1 MTAAGNSAQSSAPM
15 QAHASPSAAGQV
27 QGFTHRER
35 DSTTILQ
42 ADALNLLPAQLSAL
56 GIRKPM
62 LITGSSVRQQPSY
75 QRVLAALEPWQPVI
89 LSPVPSHASVQ
100 WVTEA
105 AQVAQAQG
113 VDAFIAY
120 GGGSCC
126 DTAQATA
133 LLQAEGGELTQYA
146 VRFTP
151 PSTLVAPTLRQPKHP
166 VIAIPT
172 TASGAE
178 MTPSMG
184 ITDAQGHKFILHD
197 VGTMSRV
204 VLLDPVA
211 NLEVPASIL
220 MSTGFNAL
228 AHVLEGLYSLQ
239 RTPITDALCLHAIPL
254 LVQSLPAVL
263 KQPDSVLARAEL
275 MTAAHLA
282 GRVIANA
289 RTALHHAICHAI
301 GSRCRVAHGDA
312 NAVMLPHVLAFNASH
327 VQTALDQALAAWPDR
342 QPHDTLVTC
351 VQALQ
356 VRLNVPRRLR
366 DLGIARD
373 QLQAVAHQVMGER
386 GLYFN
391 PRTVTD
397 PSDILS
403 LLERAY

>member
-1 MTAAGNSAQSSAPM
+1 MSASASEATPGLAC
-15 QAHASPSAAGQV
+15 AHHEV
-27 QGFTHRER
+27 RGFIQRER

-42 ADALNLLPAQLSAL
+42 VDALGLLPDQLKAL
-56 GIRKPM
+56 GVRKPM
-62 LITGSSVRQQPSY
+62 LITGASVRSQASY
-75 QRVLAALEPWQPVI
+75 QRVLASLAAWQPVI
-89 LSPVPSHASVQ
+89 LSPVPSHGSVQ
-100 WVTEA
+100 WVTHA
-105 AQVAQAQG
+105 AQVARELG

-151 PSTLVAPTLRQPKHP
+151 PSTLVAPTLLKPKRP

-184 ITDAQGHKFILHD
+184 ITDEHGHKFILHD

-211 NLEVPASIL
+211 NLEVPPSVL

-254 LVQSLPAVL
+254 LVRSLPQVL
-263 KQPDSVLARAEL
+263 DHPDHVPARAEL

-301 GSRCRVAHGDA
+301 GSRCGVGHGEA
-312 NAVMLPHVLAFNASH
+312 NAVMLPHVLAFNAPQ
-327 VQTALDQALAAWPDR
+327 VQAALDQALVVWPDR
-342 QPHDTLVTC
+342 ESHQSLVAC
-351 VQALQ
+351 VQTLQ
-356 VRLNVPRRLR
+356 RRLHVPRRLQ

-397 PSDILS
+397 PAEILS
-403 LLERAY
+403 LLELAY

>member
-1 MTAAGNSAQSSAPM
+1 MSSGTSASAPILD
-15 QAHASPSAAGQV
+15 QDRV
-27 QGFTHRER
+27 CGFTHRER
-35 DSTTILQ
+35 NSTTILQ
-42 ADALNLLPAQLSAL
+42 ANALSLLPAQLTAL
-56 GIRKPM
+56 GVKKPM
-62 LITGSSVRQQPSY
+62 LITGASVRQQPSY
-75 QRVLAALEPWQPVI
+75 QRVLESLQPWQPVV
-89 LSPVPSHASVQ
+89 LSPVPSHASVR

-105 AQVAQAQG
+105 AHVAQAHG

-133 LLQAEGGELTQYA
+133 LLQAEGGELSQYA

-151 PSTLVAPTLRQPKHP
+151 PNTLVAPTLRRPKHP

-184 ITDAQGHKFILHD
+184 ITDEHGHKFILHD

-204 VLLDPVA
+204 VLMDPVA
-211 NLEVPASIL
+211 NLEVPTSIL

-239 RTPITDALCLHAIPL
+239 RTPVTDALCLHAIPR
-254 LVQSLPAVL
+254 LVRSLPAVQE
-263 KQPDSVLARAEL
+263 QPNSVTARAEL

-301 GSRCRVAHGDA
+301 GSRCRVGHGQA

-327 VQTALDQALAAWPDR
+327 VQSALDQALAAWPDR
-342 QPHDTLVTC
+342 GTHDTLIRC
-351 VQALQ
+351 VQTLQTRLQ
-356 VRLNVPRRLR
+356 VSRRLR

-373 QLQAVAHQVMGER
+373 QLSAVAHQVMGER

-391 PRTVTD
+391 PRTVTQ
-397 PSDILS
+397 PAEILA
-403 LLERAY
+403 LLEQAY

>member
-1 MTAAGNSAQSSAPM
+1 MSDQVSSMSPTAT
-15 QAHASPSAAGQV
+15 QATTSVPHEV
-27 QGFTHRER
+27 RGFVHRER
-35 DSTTILQ
+35 DSTTVLQ
-42 ADALNLLPAQLSAL
+42 ADALSLLPAQLKAL

-62 LITGSSVRQQPSY
+62 LITGASVRSQPSY
-75 QRVLAALEPWQPVI
+75 QRVLALLEPWQPVV
-89 LSPVPSHASVQ
+89 LAPVPSHASVQ

-151 PSTLVAPTLRQPKHP
+151 PSTLVAPNLLQPKHP

-184 ITDAQGHKFILHD
+184 ITDDHGHKFILHD

-211 NLEVPASIL
+211 NLEVPPSVL
-220 MSTGFNAL
+220 MHTGFNAL
-228 AHVLEGLYSLQ
+228 AHALEGLYSLQ
-239 RTPITDALCLHAIPL
+239 RTPITDALCLHSIPL
-254 LVQSLPAVL
+254 LVRSLPAVL
-263 KQPDSVLARAEL
+263 EQPDSVTARADL

-282 GRVIANA
+282 GRIIANA

-301 GSRCRVAHGDA
+301 GSRCGVGHGEA
-312 NAVMLPHVLAFNASH
+312 NAVMLPHVLAFNAPH
-327 VQTALDQALAAWPDR
+327 VQAALDQALALWPDR
-342 QPHDTLVTC
+342 SPHDTLVTC
-351 VQALQ
+351 VQTLQ
-356 VRLNVPRRLR
+356 ERLRTARRLR
-366 DLGIARD
+366 DLGIAHS
-373 QLQAVAHQVMGER
+373 QLQAVAQQVMGER

-397 PSDILS
+397 PAEILS
-403 LLERAY
+403 LLELAY

>member
-1 MTAAGNSAQSSAPM
+1 MATGTLAASTLP
-15 QAHASPSAAGQV
+15 PRDEV
-27 QGFTHRER
+27 RGFTHRER
-35 DSTTILQ
+35 DCTTVL
-42 ADALNLLPAQLSAL
+42 APDALALLPSHLSAL
-56 GIRKPM
+56 GVGKPM
-62 LITGSSVRQQPSY
+62 LITGASVRQQASY

-89 LSPVPSHASVQ
+89 LNPVPSHASVQ
-100 WVTEA
+100 WVTHA
-105 AQVAQAQG
+105 AQVAQTQG

-146 VRFTP
+146 IRFTP
-151 PSTLVAPTLRQPKHP
+151 PSTLVAPTLQQPKHP

-184 ITDAQGHKFILHD
+184 ITDEHGHKFILHD

-204 VLLDPVA
+204 VLLDPTA
-211 NLEVPASIL
+211 NREVPPAIL

-254 LVQSLPAVL
+254 LVRALPAVL
-263 KQPDSVLARAEL
+263 DEPERVNARADL
-275 MTAAHLA
+275 LTAAHLA

-301 GSRCRVAHGDA
+301 GARCGVGHGEA

-327 VQTALDQALAAWPDR
+327 VQTALDQALHAWPDR
-342 QPHDTLVTC
+342 HPHDTLITC

-356 VRLNVPRRLR
+356 ARLNVPRRLR
-366 DLGIARD
+366 DMGISAQ
-373 QLQAVAHQVMGER
+373 QLPSVAQQVMGER

-397 PSDILS
+397 PAEILA

>member
-1 MTAAGNSAQSSAPM
+1 MVSGHSAP
-15 QAHASPSAAGQV
+15 ASAPAPDLAFATEREQV
-27 QGFTHRER
+27 RSFTHRER
-35 DSTTILQ
+35 DSTTWMQ
-42 ADALNLLPAQLSAL
+42 PDALALLPSQLSNL

-62 LITGSSVRQQPSY
+62 LITGASVRQQASY
-75 QRVLAALEPWQPVI
+75 QRVLQALETWQPVI

-100 WVTEA
+100 WVTQA
-105 AQVAQAQG
+105 AQVAVAQG

-133 LLQAEGGELTQYA
+133 LLQAEGGDLTQYA

-151 PSTLVAPTLRQPKHP
+151 PSTLVAPTLLKPKHP
-166 VIAIPT
+166 VVAIPT

-184 ITDAQGHKFILHD
+184 ITDEHGHKFILHD

-211 NLEVPASIL
+211 NLEVPPHIL

-239 RTPITDALCLHAIPL
+239 RTPITDALCVHAIPL

-263 KQPDSVLARAEL
+263 ERPTSVTARAAL

-301 GSRCRVAHGDA
+301 GSRCGVGHGEA
-312 NAVMLPHVLAFNASH
+312 NAVMLPHVLAFNATH
-327 VQTALDQALAAWPDR
+327 VQAALDQALTVWPDR
-342 QPHDTLVTC
+342 QPQDSLVSC

-366 DLGIARD
+366 DLGIAPD
-373 QLQAVAHQVMGER
+373 QLQAVARQVMGER

-397 PSDILS
+397 PAEILA

>member
-1 MTAAGNSAQSSAPM
+1 MASGRSAQGSVPA
-15 QAHASPSAAGQV
+15 
-27 QGFTHRER
+27 QGSDSISDHIGVRSFTHRER
-35 DSTTILQ
+35 DSTTWMQ
-42 ADALNLLPAQLSAL
+42 PDALTLLPAQLNAL
-56 GIRKPM
+56 GVRKPM
-62 LITGSSVRQQPSY
+62 LITGASVRQQASY
-75 QRVLAALEPWQPVI
+75 QRVLTALESWNPVI

-100 WVTEA
+100 WVTDA
-105 AQVAQAQG
+105 AQAAHQHG

-126 DTAQATA
+126 DSAQATA
-133 LLQAEGGELTQYA
+133 LLQAEGGDLTQYA

-151 PSTLVAPTLRQPKHP
+151 PSTLVAPTLLRPKHP

-184 ITDAQGHKFILHD
+184 ITDAHGHKFILHD

-211 NLEVPASIL
+211 NLEVPPHVL

-239 RTPITDALCLHAIPL
+239 RTPITDALCIHAIPL
-254 LVQSLPAVL
+254 LVRSLPAVL
-263 KQPDSVLARAEL
+263 EHPGSVTARAEL

-289 RTALHHAICHAI
+289 RTVLHHAICHAI
-301 GSRCRVAHGDA
+301 GSRCGVGHGEA
-312 NAVMLPHVLAFNASH
+312 NAVMLPHVLAFNALQ
-327 VQTALDQALAAWPDR
+327 VQPALDQALSAWPDR
-342 QPHDTLVTC
+342 QSHDTLISC

-356 VRLNVPRRLR
+356 VRLHVPRRLR

-373 QLQAVAHQVMGER
+373 QLQVVAQQVMGER

-397 PSDILS
+397 PADILS
-403 LLERAY
+403 LLEQAY

>member
-1 MTAAGNSAQSSAPM
+1 MARRPSPTDQGTATQAVNS
-15 QAHASPSAAGQV
+15 
-27 QGFTHRER
+27 FTHRER
-35 DSTTILQ
+35 DCTTILQ
-42 ADALNLLPAQLSAL
+42 PQALDLLPDQLSAL
-56 GIRKPM
+56 GIHKPM
-62 LITGSSVRQQPSY
+62 LITGASVRQQPSY
-75 QRVLAALEPWQPVI
+75 ARALELLAPWQPVV
-89 LSPVPSHASVQ
+89 LPPVPSHASVS
-100 WVTEA
+100 WVTQA
-105 AQVAQAQG
+105 AQVAREQG

-133 LLQAEGGELTQYA
+133 LLQAEGGQLTDYA

-151 PSTLVAPTLRQPKHP
+151 PSTLVTPTLRRAKHP
-166 VIAIPT
+166 VLAIPT

-184 ITDAQGHKFILHD
+184 ITDEHGHKFILHD
-197 VGTMSRV
+197 VATMSRV
-204 VLLDPVA
+204 VLIDPVA

-239 RTPITDALCLHAIPL
+239 RTPMTDALCVHAIPL
-254 LVQSLPAVL
+254 LANALPRVL
-263 KQPDSVLARAEL
+263 HEPDSVAARADL

-301 GSRCRVAHGDA
+301 GSRCRVGHGDA
-312 NAVMLPHVLAFNASH
+312 NAVMLPHVIAFNASQ
-327 VQTALDQALAAWPDR
+327 VQPALDQALAVWPDR
-342 QPHDTLVTC
+342 HPTDSLVSC
-351 VQALQ
+351 LQRLQAQLQ
-356 VRLNVPRRLR
+356 VPRRLR

-373 QLQAVAHQVMGER
+373 QLPGVAQQVMGER

-397 PSDILS
+397 PDDILL
-403 LLERAY
+403 LLEQAY

>member
-1 MTAAGNSAQSSAPM
+1 MVSGHSAP
-15 QAHASPSAAGQV
+15 ASAPAADLAFTAEREQV
-27 QGFTHRER
+27 RSFTHRER
-35 DSTTILQ
+35 DSTTWMQ
-42 ADALNLLPAQLSAL
+42 PDALALLPSQLSNL

-62 LITGSSVRQQPSY
+62 LITGASVRQQASY
-75 QRVLAALEPWQPVI
+75 QRVLQALEPWQPVI

-100 WVTEA
+100 WVTQA
-105 AQVAQAQG
+105 AQVAVAQG

-133 LLQAEGGELTQYA
+133 LLQAEGGDLTQYA

-151 PSTLVAPTLRQPKHP
+151 PSTLVAPTLLKPKHP

-184 ITDAQGHKFILHD
+184 ITDEHGHKFILHD

-211 NLEVPASIL
+211 NLEVPPHIL

-239 RTPITDALCLHAIPL
+239 RTPITDALCVHAIPL

-263 KQPDSVLARAEL
+263 ERPTSVTARAAL

-301 GSRCRVAHGDA
+301 GSRCGVGHGEA
-312 NAVMLPHVLAFNASH
+312 NAVMLPHVLAFNATH
-327 VQTALDQALAAWPDR
+327 VQAALDLALTVWPDR
-342 QPHDTLVTC
+342 QPQDSLFSC

-366 DLGIARD
+366 DLGITTD
-373 QLQAVAHQVMGER
+373 QLQAVARQVMGER

-397 PSDILS
+397 PAEILA

>member
-1 MTAAGNSAQSSAPM
+1 MATGVLAASTHPLSDE
-15 QAHASPSAAGQV
+15 V
-27 QGFTHRER
+27 RGFTHRER
-35 DSTTILQ
+35 ECTTVL
-42 ADALNLLPAQLSAL
+42 ASDALALLPTHLSAL
-56 GIRKPM
+56 GVRKPM
-62 LITGSSVRQQPSY
+62 LITGASVRQQASY
-75 QRVLAALEPWQPVI
+75 QRVLAALAPWQPVI
-89 LSPVPSHASVQ
+89 LAPVPSHASVQ
-100 WVTEA
+100 WVTHA
-105 AQVAQAQG
+105 AQVARTQG

-146 VRFTP
+146 IRFTP
-151 PSTLVAPTLRQPKHP
+151 PSTLVAPTLQQPKHP

-184 ITDAQGHKFILHD
+184 ITDEHGHKFILHD

-211 NLEVPASIL
+211 NLEVPPSVL
-220 MSTGFNAL
+220 MNTGFNAL

-239 RTPITDALCLHAIPL
+239 RTPITDALCLHTIPL
-254 LVQSLPAVL
+254 LVRSLPAVL
-263 KQPDSVLARAEL
+263 EHPHSVTARADL

-289 RTALHHAICHAI
+289 RTALHHAMCHAI
-301 GSRCRVAHGDA
+301 GSRCRVGHGEA
-312 NAVMLPHVLAFNASH
+312 NAVMLPHVLAFNAQQ
-327 VQTALDQALAAWPDR
+327 VQTTLDQALAVWPDR
-342 QPHDTLVTC
+342 QPHDTLVSC
-351 VQALQ
+351 VQTLQ
-356 VRLNVPRRLR
+356 VRLKIARRLR
-366 DLGIARD
+366 DLGIARE
-373 QLQAVAHQVMGER
+373 QLNAVAHQVMGER

-397 PSDILS
+397 PGEILS
-403 LLERAY
+403 LLELAY

>member
-1 MTAAGNSAQSSAPM
+1 
-15 QAHASPSAAGQV
+15 
-27 QGFTHRER
+27 
-35 DSTTILQ
+35 LQ
-42 ADALNLLPAQLSAL
+42 ANALSLLPDQLKAL
-56 GIRKPM
+56 GVRKPM
-62 LITGSSVRQQPSY
+62 LITGASVRQHPSY
-75 QRVLAALEPWQPVI
+75 QRVMAALAPWQPVI
-89 LSPVPSHASVQ
+89 LAPVPSHASVQ
-100 WVTEA
+100 WVTQA
-105 AQVAQAQG
+105 AQVAHERG

-126 DTAQATA
+126 DSAQATA

-151 PSTLVAPTLRQPKHP
+151 PSTLVAPTLLKPKHP

-184 ITDAQGHKFILHD
+184 ITDEHGHKYILHD
-197 VGTMSRV
+197 VATMSRV

-211 NLEVPASIL
+211 NLEVPPSVL

-228 AHVLEGLYSLQ
+228 AHALEGLYSLQ
-239 RTPITDALCLHAIPL
+239 RTPITDALCLQAIPL
-254 LVQSLPAVL
+254 LVRSLPAVL
-263 KQPDSVLARAEL
+263 ERPDSVMARAEL

-301 GSRCRVAHGDA
+301 GSRCGVGHGEA
-312 NAVMLPHVLAFNASH
+312 NAVMLPHVLAFNAVA
-327 VQTALDQALAAWPDR
+327 VQSALDQALAVWPDR
-342 QPHDTLVTC
+342 QPHDTLVSC

-356 VRLNVPRRLR
+356 IRLNVPRRLR
-366 DLGIARD
+366 DLGIAPH
-373 QLQAVAHQVMGER
+373 QLPAVAEQVMGER

-397 PSDILS
+397 PAEILS

>member
-1 MTAAGNSAQSSAPM
+1 MASGLSHGAPVASSSVD
-15 QAHASPSAAGQV
+15 HGV
-27 QGFTHRER
+27 RGFAHRER
-35 DSTTILQ
+35 DSTTLMQ
-42 ADALNLLPAQLSAL
+42 ADALSLLPAQLKTL

-62 LITGSSVRQQPSY
+62 LITGASVRSQPSY
-75 QRVLAALEPWQPVI
+75 QRVLSSLEPWQPVI

-100 WVTEA
+100 WVTGA
-105 AQVAQAQG
+105 AQVARDQG
-113 VDAFIAY
+113 VDAFIAF

-146 VRFTP
+146 IRFTP
-151 PSTLVAPTLRQPKHP
+151 PSTLVAPTLVKPKHP

-184 ITDAQGHKFILHD
+184 ITDEHGHKFILHD

-211 NLEVPASIL
+211 NLEVPPGIL
-220 MSTGFNAL
+220 MNTGFNAL

-239 RTPITDALCLHAIPL
+239 RTPITDALCLHTIPL
-254 LVQSLPAVL
+254 LVRSLPAVL
-263 KQPDSVLARAEL
+263 EQPQSVAARAEL

-301 GSRCRVAHGDA
+301 GSRCGVGHGEA
-312 NAVMLPHVLAFNASH
+312 NAVMLPHVLAFNATH
-327 VQTALDQALAAWPDR
+327 VQAALDQALAVWPDR
-342 QPHDTLVTC
+342 PPHGTLVTC

-356 VRLNVPRRLR
+356 ARLNTARRLR
-366 DLGIARD
+366 DLGIERD

-397 PSDILS
+397 PAEILS
-403 LLERAY
+403 LLELAY

>member
-1 MTAAGNSAQSSAPM
+1 MASGRVSPATSASLAKQDE
-15 QAHASPSAAGQV
+15 V
-27 QGFTHRER
+27 RGFTHRER
-35 DSTTILQ
+35 DSTTVLQ
-42 ADALNLLPAQLSAL
+42 ANALELLPAQLQSL
-56 GIRKPM
+56 GTRKPM
-62 LITGSSVRQQPSY
+62 LITGASVRQQAHYP
-75 QRVLAALEPWQPVI
+75 RVLQALAPWQPVI
-89 LSPVPSHASVQ
+89 LPPVPSHASVQ
-100 WVTEA
+100 WVTHA
-105 AQVAQAQG
+105 ADVARSEG
-113 VDAFIAY
+113 VDAFIAW

-126 DTAQATA
+126 DSAQATA

-146 VRFTP
+146 IRFTP
-151 PSTLVAPTLRQPKHP
+151 PSTLVAPTLLRPKHP

-184 ITDAQGHKFILHD
+184 ITDDHGHKFILHD

-211 NLEVPASIL
+211 NLEVPPPIL

-228 AHVLEGLYSLQ
+228 AHALEGLYSMQ

-254 LVQSLPAVL
+254 LVRALP
-263 KQPDSVLARAEL
+263 SVLESPASVSARADL

-301 GSRCRVAHGDA
+301 GSRCGVGHGEA
-312 NAVMLPHVLAFNASH
+312 NAVMLPHVLAFNAPH
-327 VQTALDQALAAWPDR
+327 VRSALDQALHAWPDR
-342 QPHDTLVTC
+342 QPHDTLVSC
-351 VQALQ
+351 VQSLQ
-356 VRLNVPRRLR
+356 ERLQVPRRLR
-366 DLGIARD
+366 DLGMARD
-373 QLQAVAHQVMGER
+373 QLPGVAQQVMGER

-397 PSDILS
+397 PAEILS
-403 LLERAY
+403 LLELAY

>member
-1 MTAAGNSAQSSAPM
+1 MAT
-15 QAHASPSAAGQV
+15 SPSPLAANSSDSANEAV
-27 QGFTHRER
+27 QAFAHRER
-35 DSTTILQ
+35 DSTTFLQ
-42 ADALNLLPAQLSAL
+42 ADALSLLPAQLKTL

-62 LITGSSVRQQPSY
+62 LITGASVRSQPSY
-75 QRVLAALEPWQPVI
+75 QRVLSLLGPWQPVI
-89 LSPVPSHASVQ
+89 LTPVPSHASVQ

-105 AQVAQAQG
+105 AQVARDHG

-133 LLQAEGGELTQYA
+133 LLQAEGGDLTQYA
-146 VRFTP
+146 IRFTP
-151 PSTLVAPTLRQPKHP
+151 PSTLVAPTLVQPKHP

-184 ITDAQGHKFILHD
+184 ITDEHGHKFILHD

-211 NLEVPASIL
+211 NLEVPPSVL
-220 MSTGFNAL
+220 MNTGFNAL

-239 RTPITDALCLHAIPL
+239 RTPITDALCLHTIPL
-254 LVQSLPAVL
+254 LVRSLPAVL
-263 KQPDSVLARAEL
+263 EHPHSVTARADL

-289 RTALHHAICHAI
+289 RTALHHAMCHAI
-301 GSRCRVAHGDA
+301 GSRCGVGHGEA
-312 NAVMLPHVLAFNASH
+312 NAVMLPHVLAFNAQQ
-327 VQTALDQALAAWPDR
+327 VQTALDQALAVWPDR
-342 QPHDTLVTC
+342 QPHDTLVSC
-351 VQALQ
+351 VQTLQ
-356 VRLNVPRRLR
+356 VRLKIARRLR
-366 DLGIARD
+366 DLGIARE
-373 QLQAVAHQVMGER
+373 QLNAVAHQVMGER

-397 PSDILS
+397 PAEILS
-403 LLERAY
+403 LLELAY

>member
-1 MTAAGNSAQSSAPM
+1 MATGPRTSAHGAVTSVV
-15 QAHASPSAAGQV
+15 HEV
-27 QGFTHRER
+27 QGFVHRER
-35 DSTTILQ
+35 DSTTLLQ
-42 ADALNLLPAQLSAL
+42 ADALSLLPAQLKTL
-56 GIRKPM
+56 GIQKPM
-62 LITGSSVRQQPSY
+62 LITGASVRCQPSY
-75 QRVLAALEPWQPVI
+75 KRVLSSLEPWQPVI

-105 AQVAQAQG
+105 AQVAHAQG

-133 LLQAEGGELTQYA
+133 LLVAEGGELTQYA

-151 PSTLVAPTLRQPKHP
+151 PSTLVAPTLVKPKLP

-184 ITDAQGHKFILHD
+184 ITDEHGHKFILHD
-197 VGTMSRV
+197 VGTMSRL

-211 NLEVPASIL
+211 NLEVPTSVL
-220 MSTGFNAL
+220 MHTGFNAL

-239 RTPITDALCLHAIPL
+239 RTPITDALCLHTIPL
-254 LVQSLPAVL
+254 LVRSLPAVL
-263 KQPDSVLARAEL
+263 EQPGSVTARAEL

-301 GSRCRVAHGDA
+301 GSRCGVGHGEA
-312 NAVMLPHVLAFNASH
+312 NAVMLPHVLAFNATH
-327 VQTALDQALAAWPDR
+327 VQDALDQALAVWPDR
-342 QPHDTLVTC
+342 SSHDTLVSC
-351 VQALQ
+351 VQTLQ
-356 VRLNVPRRLR
+356 HRLKTSRRLR
-366 DLGIARD
+366 DLGIDRE
-373 QLQAVAHQVMGER
+373 QLQAVARQVMGER

-391 PRTVTD
+391 PRAVTD
-397 PSDILS
+397 PAEILS
-403 LLERAY
+403 LLELAY